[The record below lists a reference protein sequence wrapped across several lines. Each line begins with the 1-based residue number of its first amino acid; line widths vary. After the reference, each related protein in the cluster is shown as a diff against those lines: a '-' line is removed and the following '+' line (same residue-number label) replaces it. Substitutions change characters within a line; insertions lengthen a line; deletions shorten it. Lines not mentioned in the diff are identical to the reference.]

1 MTTALTDT
9 NVCFSKSIFFLCDI
23 VCARVLDA
31 CDRLSDQ
38 GERVTKCLHHQ
49 MQQQNRAN
57 EMSHEI
63 AGAFQIGVKKLVHLK
78 SEVADLKKVVQEI
91 NLADKGLDSTN
102 M

>member
-1 MTTALTDT
+1 MC
-9 NVCFSKSIFFLCDI
+9 V
-23 VCARVLDA
+23 RMLDA
-31 CDRLSDQ
+31 CGHLSEQ
-38 GERVTKCLHHQ
+38 GERVAQCLHHQ

-78 SEVADLKKVVQEI
+78 SEVADLKKVINEL
-91 NLADKGLDSTN
+91 NLAERGLDSTN